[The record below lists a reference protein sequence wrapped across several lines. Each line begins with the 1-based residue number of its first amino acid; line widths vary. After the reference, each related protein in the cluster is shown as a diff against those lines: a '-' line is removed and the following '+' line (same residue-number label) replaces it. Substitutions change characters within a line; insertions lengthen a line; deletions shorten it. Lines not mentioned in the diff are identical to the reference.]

1 MDPSRQ
7 ERLRRQARRA
17 PIVPLAHQL
26 SIIFQVHPDI
36 EASLDERTLGRADI
50 PAGLQRLRAILRHST
65 AHVMAAAVLDLF
77 PGTVIG
83 IGPATDEGF
92 YYDFGFKERLL
103 PEQLPKIEARMREI
117 IKAAPPFTKEELPRT
132 DAVALFERL
141 HQPLK
146 VELIADKVIDAT
158 ARIYR
163 TGDFVDLCLGPH
175 VANAGLL
182 GAFRLLSIAGAYWK
196 GSEKNQQL
204 TRIYGTA
211 FPTQE
216 QLDTHLKMLE
226 DAAKRDHRKLGKELD
241 LFLIDEMVGRG
252 LPLLT
257 PKGATIRRQME
268 EFILRLERRQGYEH
282 VKTPDI
288 ARLDIYKISGHFERY
303 RDSMYAPSEMEEE
316 QWQLRPM
323 NCPHHIRVFQRKAY
337 SFRELPVRIAE
348 LGTVY
353 RYEKSG
359 EVSGLIRVRAF
370 TINDAHIFCRPDQLN
385 DEFERVIELI
395 LQVYRAFGITDF
407 YFRLSLRDDSSN
419 KWMGDP
425 AVWQRAQDAAREA
438 LRASGHPFVEATGEA
453 AFYGPKLD
461 VQIKDAIGREF
472 SLSTNQIDFLMP
484 ERFGLE
490 YVTSTQEME
499 RPVMIHRAPIGSMER
514 FMAYVIERY
523 AGAFPVWLAPVQV
536 VFIPIADRHV
546 EAVAKLAD
554 RFRQRDLRVEVDGRS
569 ERMQAKIRDAQL
581 QKVPYMAVVG
591 DKELEAGTLNIRR
604 REGGDQVALGVEDFL
619 RQLEDESRLPL

>member
-1 MDPSRQ
+1 MSEDL
-7 ERLRRQARRA
+7 E
-17 PIVPLAHQL
+17 
-26 SIIFQVHPDI
+26 
-36 EASLDERTLGRADI
+36 T
-50 PAGLQRLRAILRHST
+50 LRHST

-77 PGTVIG
+77 PETVIG

-92 YYDFGFKERLL
+92 YYDFALKERLVPEDL
-103 PEQLPKIEARMREI
+103 PRIEQRMREI
-117 IKAAPPFTKEELPRT
+117 VKAASPFRKEEMPREQ
-132 DAVALFERL
+132 AIALFERL

-146 VELIADKVIDAT
+146 LELIADKVTDAT
-158 ARIYR
+158 ARLYR

-175 VANAGLL
+175 VADAGKL
-182 GAFRLLSIAGAYWK
+182 GAFKLLSIAGAYWK

-211 FPTQE
+211 FATE
-216 QLDTHLKMLE
+216 KELDDHLKRLE
-226 DAAKRDHRKLGKELD
+226 EAAKRDHRKLGKELD

-257 PKGATIRRQME
+257 PRGAAIRRQME
-268 EFILRLERRQGYEH
+268 DYILRLERRLGYEH

-288 ARLDIYKISGHFERY
+288 ARLELYKVSGHWDRY
-303 RDSMYAPSEMEEE
+303 RDSMYAPSEMEGEE
-316 QWQLRPM
+316 WELRPM
-323 NCPHHIRVFQRKAY
+323 NCPHHIRLFQRKAH

-348 LGTVY
+348 LGGVY

-385 DEFERVIELI
+385 EEFEGVVQLI
-395 LQVYRAFGITDF
+395 LQVYEAFGISD
-407 YFRLSLRDDSSN
+407 YHFRLSLRDDLSN

-425 AVWQRAQDAAREA
+425 AVWERAQDAARQA
-438 LRASGHPFVEATGEA
+438 LRASGRPFVEAPGEA

-472 SLSTNQIDFLMP
+472 SLSTNQIDFLLP

-490 YVTSTQEME
+490 YVTSDQTMA
-499 RPVMIHRAPIGSMER
+499 RPVMLHRAPIGSMER
-514 FMAYVIERY
+514 FMAYLIEHY
-523 AGAFPVWLAPVQV
+523 AGAFPTWLAPVQL
-536 VFIPIADRHV
+536 VFIPIADRHL
-546 EAVAKLAD
+546 EAVNRIAD
-554 RFRQRDLRVEVDGRS
+554 RFRQQDLRVEVDARS
-569 ERMQAKIRDAQL
+569 ERMQAKIRGAQL

-604 REGGDQVALGVEDFL
+604 REGGDQVSVSVDEFL
-619 RQLEDESRLPL
+619 RQLEEESRLPL

>member
-1 MDPSRQ
+1 MS
-7 ERLRRQARRA
+7 ENLE
-17 PIVPLAHQL
+17 V
-26 SIIFQVHPDI
+26 
-36 EASLDERTLGRADI
+36 
-50 PAGLQRLRAILRHST
+50 LRHST

-92 YYDFGFKERLL
+92 YYDFGFRERLL
-103 PEQLPKIEARMREI
+103 PENLPKIEARMREI
-117 IKAAPPFTKEELPRT
+117 VKAAPAFVKEEVPTRE
-132 DAVALFERL
+132 AVALFERL

-146 VELIADKVIDAT
+146 VELIEDKVTEST
-158 ARIYR
+158 ARLYR

-175 VANAGLL
+175 VANAGQL

-211 FPTQE
+211 FPTEQE
-216 QLDTHLKMLE
+216 LEAHLKLLE
-226 DAAKRDHRKLGKELD
+226 EAAKRDHRKLGKELD

-257 PKGATIRRQME
+257 PKGATIRRRME
-268 EFILRLERRQGYEH
+268 EFILRLERRHGYQH
-282 VKTPDI
+282 VKTTDI
-288 ARLDIYKISGHFERY
+288 ARLDLYKVSGHWDRY
-303 RDSMYAPSEMEEE
+303 RESMYAPSEMEGEE
-316 QWQLRPM
+316 WELRPM
-323 NCPHHIRVFQRKAY
+323 NCPHHIRVFQRRAY
-337 SFRELPVRIAE
+337 SFRDLPVRIAE

-385 DEFERVIELI
+385 EEFERVIQLI
-395 LQVYRAFGITDF
+395 MQVYQAFGISDF
-407 YFRLSLRDDSSN
+407 YFRLSLRDDTSG

-425 AVWQRAQDAAREA
+425 AVWERAENAGREA
-438 LRASGHPFVEATGEA
+438 LRASGHPFVEAPGEA

-472 SLSTNQIDFLMP
+472 SLSTNQIDFLLP

-490 YVTSTQEME
+490 YVTSEQTME
-499 RPVMIHRAPIGSMER
+499 RPVMLHRAPIGSMER
-514 FMAYVIERY
+514 FMAYLIEHY
-523 AGAFPVWLAPVQV
+523 AGAFPVWLAPVQL
-536 VFIPIADRHV
+536 VFIPIADRHL
-546 EAVAKLAD
+546 EAVSALAD
-554 RFRQRDLRVEVDGRS
+554 RFRQRDLRIEVDARS
-569 ERMQAKIRDAQL
+569 ERMQAKIRGAQL

-604 REGGDQVALGVEDFL
+604 REGGDQVSLGVDEFL
-619 RQLEDESRLPL
+619 RQLENESQLPL

>member
-1 MDPSRQ
+1 MSEDL
-7 ERLRRQARRA
+7 E
-17 PIVPLAHQL
+17 
-26 SIIFQVHPDI
+26 
-36 EASLDERTLGRADI
+36 
-50 PAGLQRLRAILRHST
+50 ILRHST

-117 IKAAPPFTKEELPRT
+117 IKAALPFTKEELPRT

-303 RDSMYAPSEMEEE
+303 RDSMYAPSEMEDE

-395 LQVYRAFGITDF
+395 LHVYRAFGITDF
-407 YFRLSLRDDSSN
+407 YFRLSLRDDASN

-438 LRASGHPFVEATGEA
+438 LRASGHPFVEASGEA

-490 YVTSTQEME
+490 YVTSTQAME

-514 FMAYVIERY
+514 FMAYLIERY

-546 EAVAKLAD
+546 ESVSKLAD

-591 DKELEAGTLNIRR
+591 DKELEAGSLNIRR

>member
-1 MDPSRQ
+1 
-7 ERLRRQARRA
+7 
-17 PIVPLAHQL
+17 
-26 SIIFQVHPDI
+26 
-36 EASLDERTLGRADI
+36 
-50 PAGLQRLRAILRHST
+50 
-65 AHVMAAAVLDLF
+65 MAAAVLDLF

-92 YYDFGFKERLL
+92 YYDFGFKDRLL
-103 PEQLPKIEARMREI
+103 PEDLPKIEARMRQI
-117 IKAAPPFTKEELPRT
+117 VKAAPAFVKEEVPRAE
-132 DAVALFERL
+132 AVSLFGRL

-146 VELIADKVIDAT
+146 VELINDKVTDAT
-158 ARIYR
+158 ARLYR

-175 VANAGLL
+175 VANAGQL

-211 FPTQE
+211 FPTEQE
-216 QLDTHLKMLE
+216 LDAHLKMLE
-226 DAAKRDHRKLGKELD
+226 EAAKRDHRKLGKELD

-257 PKGATIRRQME
+257 PKGATVRRQLE

-288 ARLDIYKISGHFERY
+288 ARLEIYKTSGHYERY
-303 RDSMYAPSEMEEE
+303 HDSMYPASEVEGEE
-316 QWQLRPM
+316 WQLRPM
-323 NCPHHIRVFQRKAY
+323 NCPHHIRVFQRRAY
-337 SFRELPVRIAE
+337 SFRDLPVRIAE

-385 DEFERVIELI
+385 EEFERVIQLI
-395 LQVYRAFGITDF
+395 FQVYRAFGITDF
-407 YFRLSLRDDSSN
+407 YFRLSLRDETSG

-425 AVWQRAQDAAREA
+425 DVWHRAQDAAREA
-438 LRASGHPFVEATGEA
+438 LRASGHPFVEAPGEA

-472 SLSTNQIDFLMP
+472 TLSTNQIDFLMP

-490 YVTSTQEME
+490 YVTSDQRME

-514 FMAYVIERY
+514 FMAYLIEHY
-523 AGAFPVWLAPVQV
+523 GGAFPVWLAPVQV
-536 VFIPIADRHV
+536 VFIPIADRHL
-546 EAVAKLAD
+546 EAVAALAD
-554 RFRQRDLRVEVDGRS
+554 RFRQRDLRVEVDARS
-569 ERMQAKIRDAQL
+569 ERMQAKIRGAQL

-604 REGGDQVALGVEDFL
+604 REGGDQVSVGVDAFL
-619 RQLEDESRLPL
+619 YQLEEESRLPVD

>member
-1 MDPSRQ
+1 MSEDL
-7 ERLRRQARRA
+7 E
-17 PIVPLAHQL
+17 
-26 SIIFQVHPDI
+26 
-36 EASLDERTLGRADI
+36 T
-50 PAGLQRLRAILRHST
+50 LRHST

-92 YYDFGFKERLL
+92 YYDFGFQDRLL
-103 PEQLPKIEARMREI
+103 PEHLPRIEARMQEI
-117 IKAAPPFTKEELPRT
+117 VKAGTPFIKEEVPRA

-146 VELIADKVIDAT
+146 VELIEEKVT
-158 ARIYR
+158 EPNARLYR

-175 VANAGLL
+175 VANAGKL

-211 FPTQE
+211 FPTQAE
-216 QLDTHLKMLE
+216 LDQHLQMLE
-226 DAAKRDHRKLGKELD
+226 EAAKRDHRKLGKELD

-257 PKGATIRRQME
+257 PKGAAIRHKME

-288 ARLDIYKISGHFERY
+288 ARLELYKVSGHLERY
-303 RDSMYAPSEMEEE
+303 RDSMYAPSEMEDEE
-316 QWQLRPM
+316 WQLRPM
-323 NCPHHIRVFQRKAY
+323 NCPHHIRLFQRKPS
-337 SFRELPVRIAE
+337 SFRDLPVRIAE

-385 DEFERVIELI
+385 AEFERVIQLI

-407 YFRLSLRDDSSN
+407 YFRLSLRDDVSN

-425 AVWQRAQDAAREA
+425 AIWQRAQDAAREA
-438 LRASGHPFVEATGEA
+438 LRASGHPFVEAPGEA

-472 SLSTNQIDFLMP
+472 SLSTNQIDFLLP

-490 YVTSTQEME
+490 YVTSEQTME
-499 RPVMIHRAPIGSMER
+499 RPVMLHRAPIGSMER
-514 FMAYVIERY
+514 FMAYLIEHY
-523 AGAFPVWLAPVQV
+523 GGAFPVWLAPVQM
-536 VFIPIADRHV
+536 VFIPIADRHL
-546 EAVAKLAD
+546 EAVTKLAE
-554 RFRQRDLRVEVDGRS
+554 RFRDRDLRVEVDGRA
-569 ERMQAKIRDAQL
+569 ERMQAKIRNAQL

-604 REGGDQVALGVEDFL
+604 REGGDQVSLGIDQFL
-619 RQLEDESRLPL
+619 AQLEDESKLPL

>member
-1 MDPSRQ
+1 MS
-7 ERLRRQARRA
+7 E
-17 PIVPLAHQL
+17 
-26 SIIFQVHPDI
+26 DI
-36 EASLDERTLGRADI
+36 ET
-50 PAGLQRLRAILRHST
+50 LRHST

-92 YYDFGFKERLL
+92 YYDFGFEDRLL
-103 PEQLPKIEARMREI
+103 PEQLPKIEARMHEI
-117 IKAAPPFTKEELPRT
+117 VKAATPFVKEEVPRAE
-132 DAVALFERL
+132 AVALFERL

-146 VELIADKVIDAT
+146 VELIEEKVT
-158 ARIYR
+158 EPNARLYR

-175 VANAGLL
+175 VPNAGKL

-211 FPTQE
+211 FPTE
-216 QLDTHLKMLE
+216 AELENHLKMLE
-226 DAAKRDHRKLGKELD
+226 EAAKRDHRKLGKDLD
-241 LFLIDEMVGRG
+241 LFLVDEMVGRG

-257 PKGATIRRQME
+257 PKGTAVRRQME
-268 EFILRLERRQGYEH
+268 EFILRLERRQGYQH

-288 ARLDIYKISGHFERY
+288 ARLEIYKTSGHFERY
-303 RDSMYAPSEMEEE
+303 RDSMYPPSEIEDE

-337 SFRELPVRIAE
+337 SFRDLPVRIAE

-385 DEFERVIELI
+385 EEFERVIQLI
-395 LQVYRAFGITDF
+395 LQVYRAFGIKDF
-407 YFRLSLRDDSSN
+407 YFRLSLRDEVSN

-425 AVWQRAQDAAREA
+425 AVWERAQDAAREA
-438 LRASGHPFVEATGEA
+438 LRASGHPFVEAPGEA

-484 ERFGLE
+484 EAFGLE
-490 YVTSTQEME
+490 YTDADQTQK
-499 RPVMIHRAPIGSMER
+499 RPVMLHRAPIGSFER
-514 FMAYVIERY
+514 FMAYMIELY
-523 AGAFPVWLAPVQV
+523 AGAFPLWLAPVQV
-536 VFIPIADRHV
+536 VFIPIADRHLAGV
-546 EAVAKLAD
+546 EAIAA
-554 RFRQRDLRVEVDGRS
+554 RFRDQDLRVEVDGRT
-569 ERMQAKIRDAQL
+569 RDGGQEAL
-581 QKVPYMAVVG
+581 AV
-591 DKELEAGTLNIRR
+591 EAFLDRLR
-604 REGGDQVALGVEDFL
+604 RE
-619 RQLEDESRLPL
+619 SKPPSI

>member
-1 MDPSRQ
+1 MSEDL
-7 ERLRRQARRA
+7 E
-17 PIVPLAHQL
+17 
-26 SIIFQVHPDI
+26 
-36 EASLDERTLGRADI
+36 
-50 PAGLQRLRAILRHST
+50 ILRHST

-117 IKAAPPFTKEELPRT
+117 IKAALPFTKEELPRT

-241 LFLIDEMVGRG
+241 LFLVDEMVGRG

-268 EFILRLERRQGYEH
+268 EFMLRLERRQGYEH

-490 YVTSTQEME
+490 YVTSTQAME

-514 FMAYVIERY
+514 FMAYLIERY

-591 DKELEAGTLNIRR
+591 DKELEARTLNIRR
-604 REGGDQVALGVEDFL
+604 REGGDQVAVGIEDFL
-619 RQLEDESRLPL
+619 RQLEDESGLPL

>member
-1 MDPSRQ
+1 MSVDL
-7 ERLRRQARRA
+7 E
-17 PIVPLAHQL
+17 
-26 SIIFQVHPDI
+26 
-36 EASLDERTLGRADI
+36 T
-50 PAGLQRLRAILRHST
+50 LRHST

-77 PGTVIG
+77 PGTIIG

-92 YYDFGFKERLL
+92 YYDFGFQEHLL

-117 IKAAPPFTKEELPRT
+117 VKAAPAFVKEELPR
-132 DAVALFERL
+132 AEAIALFEQL

-146 VELIADKVIDAT
+146 VELIHDKVTDET
-158 ARIYR
+158 ARVYK

-175 VANAGLL
+175 VLDAGKL

-211 FPTQE
+211 FPTQKE
-216 QLDTHLKMLE
+216 LDDHLKLLE
-226 DAAKRDHRKLGKELD
+226 EAAKRDHRKLGKDLD
-241 LFLIDEMVGRG
+241 LFVIDEVIGRG
-252 LPLLT
+252 LPMLT

-288 ARLDIYKISGHFERY
+288 ARLELYKISGHWERY
-303 RDSMYAPSEMEEE
+303 HESMYAPSLTEDE

-337 SFRELPVRIAE
+337 SFRDLPVRIAE

-370 TINDAHIFCRPDQLN
+370 TINDAHIFCRPDQLTE
-385 DEFERVIELI
+385 EFERVIQLI
-395 LQVYRAFGITDF
+395 LQVYRAFDIRDF
-407 YFRLSLRDDSSN
+407 YFRLSLRDDTSN

-425 AVWQRAQDAAREA
+425 AVWDRAQEAGRQA
-438 LRASGHPFVEATGEA
+438 LRDSGHPFVEAPGEA

-472 SLSTNQIDFLMP
+472 SLSTNQIDFLLP

-490 YVTSTQEME
+490 YVTSDQKME
-499 RPVMIHRAPIGSMER
+499 RPVMLHRAPIGSMER
-514 FMAYVIERY
+514 FMAYLIEHY
-523 AGAFPVWLAPVQV
+523 GGAFPVWLAPVQLT
-536 VFIPIADRHV
+536 FIPIADRHV
-546 EAVAKLAD
+546 EAVGKLAD
-554 RFRQRDLRVEVDGRS
+554 RFRERDLRVEVDARS

-591 DKELEAGTLNIRR
+591 DKELESGTLNIRR
-604 REGGDQVALGVEDFL
+604 REGGDQVAVSVDEFL
-619 RQLEDESRLPL
+619 RQLDDEARLPL

>member
-1 MDPSRQ
+1 MSDDL
-7 ERLRRQARRA
+7 E
-17 PIVPLAHQL
+17 
-26 SIIFQVHPDI
+26 
-36 EASLDERTLGRADI
+36 T
-50 PAGLQRLRAILRHST
+50 LRHST

-92 YYDFGFKERLL
+92 YYDFAFQDRLL
-103 PEQLPKIEARMREI
+103 PEALPKIEARMHEI
-117 IKAAPPFTKEELPRT
+117 VKAATPFVKEEVPRAE
-132 DAVALFERL
+132 AVALFERL

-146 VELIADKVIDAT
+146 VELIEEKVTEPT
-158 ARIYR
+158 ARLYR

-175 VANAGLL
+175 VANAGKL

-211 FPTQE
+211 FPTQAE
-216 QLDTHLKMLE
+216 LDAHLKMLE
-226 DAAKRDHRKLGKELD
+226 EAAKRDHRKLGKELD
-241 LFLIDEMVGRG
+241 LFLVDEMVGRG

-257 PKGATIRRQME
+257 PKGAAIRHQME

-288 ARLDIYKISGHFERY
+288 ARLELYKVSGHLERY
-303 RDSMYAPSEMEEE
+303 HDSMYAPSEMEDEE
-316 QWQLRPM
+316 WQLRPM
-323 NCPHHIRVFQRKAY
+323 NCPHHIRVFQRKPS
-337 SFRELPVRIAE
+337 SFRDLPVRIAE

-385 DEFERVIELI
+385 VEFERVIQLI
-395 LQVYRAFGITDF
+395 LEVYRVFGIKDF
-407 YFRLSLRDDSSN
+407 YFRLSLRDEVSN

-425 AVWQRAQDAAREA
+425 AIWQRAQDAAREA
-438 LRASGHPFVEATGEA
+438 LRASGHPFVEAPGEA

-472 SLSTNQIDFLMP
+472 SLSTNQIDFLLP

-490 YVTSTQEME
+490 YVTSEQTMA
-499 RPVMIHRAPIGSMER
+499 RPVMLHRAPIGSMER
-514 FMAYVIERY
+514 FMAYLIEHY
-523 AGAFPVWLAPVQV
+523 GGAFPVWLAPVQV
-536 VFIPIADRHV
+536 VFIPIADRHL
-546 EAVAKLAD
+546 EAVTKLAE
-554 RFRQRDLRVEVDGRS
+554 RFRDRDLRVEVDGKA
-569 ERMQAKIRDAQL
+569 ERMQAKIRNAQL

-591 DKELEAGTLNIRR
+591 DKELEGGTLNIRR
-604 REGGDQVALGVEDFL
+604 REGGDQVSLPTDQFL
-619 RQLEDESRLPL
+619 AQLEDESRLPL

>member
-1 MDPSRQ
+1 MSVDL
-7 ERLRRQARRA
+7 E
-17 PIVPLAHQL
+17 
-26 SIIFQVHPDI
+26 
-36 EASLDERTLGRADI
+36 T
-50 PAGLQRLRAILRHST
+50 LRHST

-92 YYDFGFKERLL
+92 YYDFAFKDRLV
-103 PEQLPKIEARMREI
+103 PEDLPKIEARMREI
-117 IKAAPPFTKEELPRT
+117 IKASPPFTKEEIPR
-132 DAVALFERL
+132 DEAIGLFERL

-146 VELIADKVIDAT
+146 VELIGEKVTEPT
-158 ARIYR
+158 ARLYR
-163 TGDFVDLCLGPH
+163 TGNFVDLCLGPH
-175 VANAGLL
+175 VADAGKL
-182 GAFRLLSIAGAYWK
+182 GAFKLLSIAGAYWK

-211 FPTQE
+211 FPSE
-216 QLDTHLKMLE
+216 AELEEHLRRLE
-226 DAAKRDHRKLGKELD
+226 EAARRDHRKLGKELD

-268 EFILRLERRQGYEH
+268 EFILQLERRLGYQH
-282 VKTPDI
+282 VKTTDI
-288 ARLDIYKISGHFERY
+288 ARLDLYKVSGHWERY
-303 RDSMYAPSEMEEE
+303 REAMYAPSVMEGEE
-316 QWQLRPM
+316 WELRPM
-323 NCPHHIRVFQRKAY
+323 NCPHHIRVFQRRAY
-337 SFRELPVRIAE
+337 SFRDLPVRIAE

-370 TINDAHIFCRPDQLN
+370 TINDAHIFCRPDQLHE
-385 DEFERVIELI
+385 EFERVVQLI
-395 LQVYRAFGITDF
+395 LEVYKAFGITDF
-407 YFRLSLRDDSSN
+407 YFRLSLRDDTGS

-425 AVWQRAQDAAREA
+425 AVWQRAQDAGREA
-438 LRASGHPFVEATGEA
+438 LRASGHPFIEAPGEA

-472 SLSTNQIDFLMP
+472 SLSTNQIDFLLP

-490 YVTSTQEME
+490 YVTSEQTME
-499 RPVMIHRAPIGSMER
+499 RPVMLHRAPIGSMER
-514 FMAYVIERY
+514 FMAYLIEHY
-523 AGAFPVWLAPVQV
+523 GGAFPVWLAPIQLL
-536 VFIPIADRHV
+536 FIPIADRHL
-546 EAVAKLAD
+546 EAVNKLAD

-569 ERMQAKIRDAQL
+569 ERMQAKIREAQL

-591 DKELEAGTLNIRR
+591 DKEMEAGTLNIRR
-604 REGGDQVALGVEDFL
+604 RDGGDQTAITVDEFL
-619 RQLEDESRLPL
+619 RRLEEEARLPV

>member
-1 MDPSRQ
+1 MSEDL
-7 ERLRRQARRA
+7 E
-17 PIVPLAHQL
+17 
-26 SIIFQVHPDI
+26 
-36 EASLDERTLGRADI
+36 T
-50 PAGLQRLRAILRHST
+50 LRHST

-92 YYDFGFKERLL
+92 YYDFGFQDRLL
-103 PEQLPKIEARMREI
+103 PEQLPKIEARMHEI
-117 IKAAPPFTKEELPRT
+117 VKAATPFVKEEVPRAE
-132 DAVALFERL
+132 AVAMFERL

-146 VELIADKVIDAT
+146 VELIEEKVT
-158 ARIYR
+158 EPKARLYR

-175 VANAGLL
+175 VANAGKL

-216 QLDTHLKMLE
+216 ELDAHLKMLE
-226 DAAKRDHRKLGKELD
+226 EAAKRDHRKLGKELD
-241 LFLIDEMVGRG
+241 LFLIDEIVGRG

-257 PKGATIRRQME
+257 PKGTAIRHQME

-288 ARLDIYKISGHFERY
+288 ARLELYKVSGHLERY
-303 RDSMYAPSEMEEE
+303 RDSMYAPSEMEDEE
-316 QWQLRPM
+316 WQLRPM
-323 NCPHHIRVFQRKAY
+323 NCPHHIRLFQRKPS
-337 SFRELPVRIAE
+337 SFRDLPVRIAE

-385 DEFERVIELI
+385 VEFERVIQLI

-407 YFRLSLRDDSSN
+407 YFRLSLRDDVSN

-425 AVWQRAQDAAREA
+425 AIWQRAQDAAREA
-438 LRASGHPFVEATGEA
+438 LRASGHPFVEAPGEA

-472 SLSTNQIDFLMP
+472 SLSTNQIDFLLP

-490 YVTSTQEME
+490 YVTSEQTME
-499 RPVMIHRAPIGSMER
+499 RPVMLHRAPIGSMER
-514 FMAYVIERY
+514 FMAYLIEHY
-523 AGAFPVWLAPVQV
+523 GGAFPVWLAPVQV
-536 VFIPIADRHV
+536 VFIPIADRHL
-546 EAVAKLAD
+546 EAVSKLAE
-554 RFRQRDLRVEVDGRS
+554 RFRDRDLRVEVDGKA
-569 ERMQAKIRDAQL
+569 ERMQAKIRNAQL

-604 REGGDQVALGVEDFL
+604 REGGDQVSLSTDQFL
-619 RQLEDESRLPL
+619 AQLEDESRLPL

>member
-1 MDPSRQ
+1 MSDDL
-7 ERLRRQARRA
+7 E
-17 PIVPLAHQL
+17 
-26 SIIFQVHPDI
+26 
-36 EASLDERTLGRADI
+36 T
-50 PAGLQRLRAILRHST
+50 LRHST

-92 YYDFGFKERLL
+92 YYDFAFQDRLL
-103 PEQLPKIEARMREI
+103 PEALPKIEARMHEI
-117 IKAAPPFTKEELPRT
+117 VKAATPFVKEEVPRAE
-132 DAVALFERL
+132 AVALFERL

-146 VELIADKVIDAT
+146 VELIEEKVTEPT
-158 ARIYR
+158 ARLYR

-175 VANAGLL
+175 VPNAGKL

-211 FPTQE
+211 FPTQAE
-216 QLDTHLKMLE
+216 LDAHLTMLE
-226 DAAKRDHRKLGKELD
+226 EAAKRDHRKLGKELD
-241 LFLIDEMVGRG
+241 LFLVDEMVGRG

-257 PKGATIRRQME
+257 PKGAAIRHQLE

-288 ARLDIYKISGHFERY
+288 ARLELYKVSGHLERY
-303 RDSMYAPSEMEEE
+303 HDSMYAPSEMEDEE
-316 QWQLRPM
+316 WQLRPM
-323 NCPHHIRVFQRKAY
+323 NCPHHIRVFQRKPS
-337 SFRELPVRIAE
+337 SFRDLPVRIAE

-385 DEFERVIELI
+385 VEFERVIQLI
-395 LQVYRAFGITDF
+395 LQVYRAFGIKDF
-407 YFRLSLRDDSSN
+407 YFRLSLRDEVSN

-425 AVWQRAQDAAREA
+425 AIWQRAQDAAREA
-438 LRASGHPFVEATGEA
+438 LRASGHPFVEAPGEA

-472 SLSTNQIDFLMP
+472 SLSTNQIDFLLP

-490 YVTSTQEME
+490 YVTSEQTMA
-499 RPVMIHRAPIGSMER
+499 RPVMLHRAPIGSMER
-514 FMAYVIERY
+514 FMAYLIEHY
-523 AGAFPVWLAPVQV
+523 GGAFPVWLAPVQV
-536 VFIPIADRHV
+536 VFIPIADRHL
-546 EAVAKLAD
+546 EAVTKLAE
-554 RFRQRDLRVEVDGRS
+554 RFRDRDLRVEVDGKA
-569 ERMQAKIRDAQL
+569 ERMQAKIRNAQL

-591 DKELEAGTLNIRR
+591 DKELEGGTLNIRR
-604 REGGDQVALGVEDFL
+604 REGGDQVSLPTDQFL
-619 RQLEDESRLPL
+619 AQLEDESRLPL

>member
-1 MDPSRQ
+1 MSEDL
-7 ERLRRQARRA
+7 E
-17 PIVPLAHQL
+17 
-26 SIIFQVHPDI
+26 
-36 EASLDERTLGRADI
+36 
-50 PAGLQRLRAILRHST
+50 ILRHST

-117 IKAAPPFTKEELPRT
+117 IKAALPFTKEELPRT

-241 LFLIDEMVGRG
+241 LFLVDEMVGRG

-425 AVWQRAQDAAREA
+425 TVWQRAQDAAREA

-490 YVTSTQEME
+490 YVTSTQAME

-514 FMAYVIERY
+514 FMAYLIERY

-591 DKELEAGTLNIRR
+591 DKELEARTLNIRR
-604 REGGDQVALGVEDFL
+604 REGGDQVAVGIEDFL
-619 RQLEDESRLPL
+619 RQLEDESGLPL

>member
-1 MDPSRQ
+1 MSEDL
-7 ERLRRQARRA
+7 E
-17 PIVPLAHQL
+17 
-26 SIIFQVHPDI
+26 
-36 EASLDERTLGRADI
+36 T
-50 PAGLQRLRAILRHST
+50 LRHST

-92 YYDFGFKERLL
+92 YYDFGFQDRLL
-103 PEQLPKIEARMREI
+103 PEALPRIEARMHEI
-117 IKAAPPFTKEELPRT
+117 VKAATPFVKEEVPRAE
-132 DAVALFERL
+132 AVALFERL

-146 VELIADKVIDAT
+146 VELIEEKVT
-158 ARIYR
+158 EPNARLYR

-175 VANAGLL
+175 VANAGKL

-196 GSEKNQQL
+196 GSERNQQL

-211 FPTQE
+211 FPTQAE
-216 QLDTHLKMLE
+216 LDAHLTMLE
-226 DAAKRDHRKLGKELD
+226 EAAKRDHRKLGKELD
-241 LFLIDEMVGRG
+241 LFLIDEIVGRG

-257 PKGATIRRQME
+257 PKGAAIRHQME

-288 ARLDIYKISGHFERY
+288 ARLELYKVSGHLERY
-303 RDSMYAPSEMEEE
+303 HDSMYAPSEMEDEE
-316 QWQLRPM
+316 WQLRPM
-323 NCPHHIRVFQRKAY
+323 NCPHHIRLFQRKPV
-337 SFRELPVRIAE
+337 SFRDLPVRIAE

-385 DEFERVIELI
+385 EEFERVIQLI
-395 LQVYRAFGITDF
+395 LQVYRAFGIKDF
-407 YFRLSLRDDSSN
+407 YFRLSLRDEVSN

-438 LRASGHPFVEATGEA
+438 LRASGHPFVEAPGEA

-472 SLSTNQIDFLMP
+472 SLSTNQIDFLLP

-490 YVTSTQEME
+490 YVTSEQTME
-499 RPVMIHRAPIGSMER
+499 RPVMLHRAPIGSMER
-514 FMAYVIERY
+514 FMAYLIEHY
-523 AGAFPVWLAPVQV
+523 GGAFPVWLAPVQV
-536 VFIPIADRHV
+536 VFIPIADRHLESV
-546 EAVAKLAD
+546 TRLAE
-554 RFRQRDLRVEVDGRS
+554 RFRDRDLRVEVDGKA
-569 ERMQAKIRDAQL
+569 ERMQAKIRNAQL

-591 DKELEAGTLNIRR
+591 DKELEGGTLNIRR
-604 REGGDQVALGVEDFL
+604 REGGDQVSVTVDQFL
-619 RQLEDESRLPL
+619 AQLEREAQLPL

>member
-1 MDPSRQ
+1 MSDDL
-7 ERLRRQARRA
+7 E
-17 PIVPLAHQL
+17 
-26 SIIFQVHPDI
+26 
-36 EASLDERTLGRADI
+36 T
-50 PAGLQRLRAILRHST
+50 LRHST

-92 YYDFGFKERLL
+92 YYDFAFQDRLL
-103 PEQLPKIEARMREI
+103 PEALPKIEARMHEI
-117 IKAAPPFTKEELPRT
+117 VKAATPFVKEEVPRT
-132 DAVALFERL
+132 EAVALFERL

-146 VELIADKVIDAT
+146 VELIEEKVT
-158 ARIYR
+158 EPSARLYR

-175 VANAGLL
+175 VPNAGKL

-211 FPTQE
+211 FPTQAE
-216 QLDTHLKMLE
+216 LEAHLTMLE
-226 DAAKRDHRKLGKELD
+226 EAAKRDHRKLGKELD
-241 LFLIDEMVGRG
+241 LFLVDEMVGRG

-257 PKGATIRRQME
+257 PKGAAIRHQLE

-288 ARLDIYKISGHFERY
+288 ARLELYKVSGHLERY
-303 RDSMYAPSEMEEE
+303 HDSMYAPSKMEDEE
-316 QWQLRPM
+316 WQLRPM
-323 NCPHHIRVFQRKAY
+323 NCPHHIRVFQRKPS
-337 SFRELPVRIAE
+337 SFRDLPVRIAE

-385 DEFERVIELI
+385 VEFERVIQLI
-395 LQVYRAFGITDF
+395 LQVYRAFGIKDF
-407 YFRLSLRDDSSN
+407 YFRLSLRDEVSN

-425 AVWQRAQDAAREA
+425 AIWQRAQDAAREA
-438 LRASGHPFVEATGEA
+438 LGASGHPFVEAPGEA

-472 SLSTNQIDFLMP
+472 SLSTNQIDFLLP

-490 YVTSTQEME
+490 YVTSEQTMA
-499 RPVMIHRAPIGSMER
+499 RPVMLHRAPIGSMER
-514 FMAYVIERY
+514 FMAYLIEHY
-523 AGAFPVWLAPVQV
+523 GGAFPVWLAPVQV
-536 VFIPIADRHV
+536 VFIPIADRHL
-546 EAVAKLAD
+546 EAVTRLAE
-554 RFRQRDLRVEVDGRS
+554 RFRDRDLRVEVDGKA
-569 ERMQAKIRDAQL
+569 ERMQAKIRNAQL

-591 DKELEAGTLNIRR
+591 DKELEGGTLNIRR
-604 REGGDQVALGVEDFL
+604 REGGDQVSVTVDQFL
-619 RQLEDESRLPL
+619 AQLEREAQLPL

>member
-1 MDPSRQ
+1 MSEDL
-7 ERLRRQARRA
+7 E
-17 PIVPLAHQL
+17 
-26 SIIFQVHPDI
+26 
-36 EASLDERTLGRADI
+36 T
-50 PAGLQRLRAILRHST
+50 LRHST

-92 YYDFGFKERLL
+92 YYDFGFQDRLL
-103 PEQLPKIEARMREI
+103 PEHLPRIEARMQEI
-117 IKAAPPFTKEELPRT
+117 VKAGTPFIKEEVPRA

-146 VELIADKVIDAT
+146 VELIEEKVT
-158 ARIYR
+158 EPNARLYR

-175 VANAGLL
+175 VANAGKL

-211 FPTQE
+211 FPTQAE
-216 QLDTHLKMLE
+216 LDQHLQMLE
-226 DAAKRDHRKLGKELD
+226 EAAKRDHRKLGKELD

-257 PKGATIRRQME
+257 PKGAAIRHKME

-288 ARLDIYKISGHFERY
+288 ARLELYKVSGHLERY
-303 RDSMYAPSEMEEE
+303 RDSMYAPSAMEDEE
-316 QWQLRPM
+316 WQLRPM
-323 NCPHHIRVFQRKAY
+323 NCPHHIRLFQRKPS
-337 SFRELPVRIAE
+337 SFRDLPVRIAE

-385 DEFERVIELI
+385 EEFERVIQLI

-407 YFRLSLRDDSSN
+407 YFRLSLRDDVSN

-425 AVWQRAQDAAREA
+425 AIWQRAQDAAREA
-438 LRASGHPFVEATGEA
+438 LRASGHPFVEAPGEA

-472 SLSTNQIDFLMP
+472 SLSTNQIDFLLP

-490 YVTSTQEME
+490 YVTSEQTME
-499 RPVMIHRAPIGSMER
+499 RPVMLHRAPIGSMER
-514 FMAYVIERY
+514 FMAYLIEHY
-523 AGAFPVWLAPVQV
+523 GGAFPVWLAPVQM
-536 VFIPIADRHV
+536 VFIPIADRHL
-546 EAVAKLAD
+546 EAVTKLAE
-554 RFRQRDLRVEVDGRS
+554 RFRDRDLRVEVDGRA
-569 ERMQAKIRDAQL
+569 ERMQAKIRNAQL

-604 REGGDQVALGVEDFL
+604 REGGDQVSLGIDQFL
-619 RQLEDESRLPL
+619 AQLEDESKLPL

>member
-1 MDPSRQ
+1 MSEDL
-7 ERLRRQARRA
+7 E
-17 PIVPLAHQL
+17 
-26 SIIFQVHPDI
+26 
-36 EASLDERTLGRADI
+36 
-50 PAGLQRLRAILRHST
+50 ILRHST

-117 IKAAPPFTKEELPRT
+117 IKAALPFTKEELPRT

-241 LFLIDEMVGRG
+241 LFLVDEMVGRG

-407 YFRLSLRDDSSN
+407 YFRLSLRDDTSN

-490 YVTSTQEME
+490 YVTSTQAME

-514 FMAYVIERY
+514 FMAYLIERY

-591 DKELEAGTLNIRR
+591 DKELEARTLNIRR
-604 REGGDQVALGVEDFL
+604 REGGDQVAVGIEDFL
-619 RQLEDESRLPL
+619 RQLEDESGLPL

>member
-1 MDPSRQ
+1 MS
-7 ERLRRQARRA
+7 ENLE
-17 PIVPLAHQL
+17 V
-26 SIIFQVHPDI
+26 
-36 EASLDERTLGRADI
+36 
-50 PAGLQRLRAILRHST
+50 LRHST

-77 PGTVIG
+77 PETAIG

-92 YYDFGFKERLL
+92 YYDFGFKDRLL
-103 PEQLPKIEARMREI
+103 PEDLPKIEARMREI
-117 IKAAPPFTKEELPRT
+117 VKAAPAFVQEEAPR
-132 DAVALFERL
+132 AEAIALFERL

-146 VELIADKVIDAT
+146 VELINDKVTDGT
-158 ARIYR
+158 ARLYR

-175 VANAGLL
+175 VANAGQL

-211 FPTQE
+211 FATE
-216 QLDTHLKMLE
+216 AELDAHLKMLE
-226 DAAKRDHRKLGKELD
+226 EAAKRDHRKLGKELD

-288 ARLDIYKISGHFERY
+288 ARLEIYKISGHYERY
-303 RDSMYAPSEMEEE
+303 HDSMYPSSEIEDEE
-316 QWQLRPM
+316 WQLRPM
-323 NCPHHIRVFQRKAY
+323 NCPHHIRVFQRRAY
-337 SFRELPVRIAE
+337 SFRDLPVRIAE

-385 DEFERVIELI
+385 EEFERVIQLI
-395 LQVYRAFGITDF
+395 FQVYRSFGITDF
-407 YFRLSLRDDSSN
+407 YFRLSLRDDTSG

-425 AVWQRAQDAAREA
+425 DVWRRAQDAAREA
-438 LRASGHPFVEATGEA
+438 LRASGHPFVEAPGEA

-472 SLSTNQIDFLMP
+472 TLSTNQIDFLMP

-490 YVTSTQEME
+490 YVTSDQRME

-514 FMAYVIERY
+514 FMAYLIEHY
-523 AGAFPVWLAPVQV
+523 GGAFPVWLAPVQLT
-536 VFIPIADRHV
+536 FIPIADRHL
-546 EAVAKLAD
+546 EAVSTLAD
-554 RFRQRDLRVEVDGRS
+554 RFRQRDIRVEVDARS
-569 ERMQAKIRDAQL
+569 ERMQAKIRAAQL

-604 REGGDQVALGVEDFL
+604 REGGDQVSISVDDFL
-619 RQLEDESRLPL
+619 QQLHDESRLPLA

>member
-1 MDPSRQ
+1 MSEDL
-7 ERLRRQARRA
+7 E
-17 PIVPLAHQL
+17 
-26 SIIFQVHPDI
+26 
-36 EASLDERTLGRADI
+36 T
-50 PAGLQRLRAILRHST
+50 LRHST

-92 YYDFGFKERLL
+92 YYDFGFEDRLL
-103 PEQLPKIEARMREI
+103 PEQLPKIEARMHEI
-117 IKAAPPFTKEELPRT
+117 VKAATPFVKEEVPRAE
-132 DAVALFERL
+132 AVALFERL

-146 VELIADKVIDAT
+146 VELIEEKVT
-158 ARIYR
+158 EPNARLYR

-175 VANAGLL
+175 VPNAGKL

-211 FPTQE
+211 FPTE
-216 QLDTHLKMLE
+216 AELEAHLKMLE
-226 DAAKRDHRKLGKELD
+226 EAAKRDHRKLGKELD

-257 PKGATIRRQME
+257 PKGAAIRHQME

-288 ARLDIYKISGHFERY
+288 ARLELYRVSGHLDRY
-303 RDSMYAPSEMEEE
+303 HDSMYAPSEMEDEE
-316 QWQLRPM
+316 WQLRPM
-323 NCPHHIRVFQRKAY
+323 NCPHHIRLFQRKPS
-337 SFRELPVRIAE
+337 SFRDLPVRIAE

-385 DEFERVIELI
+385 VEFERVIQLI

-407 YFRLSLRDDSSN
+407 YFRLSLRDEVSN

-425 AVWQRAQDAAREA
+425 AIWQRAEDAAREA
-438 LRASGHPFVEATGEA
+438 LRASGHPFVEAPGEA

-472 SLSTNQIDFLMP
+472 SLSTNQIDFLLP

-490 YVTSTQEME
+490 YVTSEQTME
-499 RPVMIHRAPIGSMER
+499 RPVMLHRAPIGSMER
-514 FMAYVIERY
+514 FMAYLIEHY
-523 AGAFPVWLAPVQV
+523 GGAFPVWLAPVQL
-536 VFIPIADRHV
+536 VFIPIADRHL
-546 EAVAKLAD
+546 EAVNKLAE
-554 RFRQRDLRVEVDGRS
+554 RFREKDLRVEVDGKA
-569 ERMQAKIRDAQL
+569 ERMQAKIRNAQL

-604 REGGDQVALGVEDFL
+604 REGGDQVSVTVDQFL
-619 RQLEDESRLPL
+619 AQLEDESKFPL

>member
-1 MDPSRQ
+1 MSEDL
-7 ERLRRQARRA
+7 E
-17 PIVPLAHQL
+17 
-26 SIIFQVHPDI
+26 
-36 EASLDERTLGRADI
+36 T
-50 PAGLQRLRAILRHST
+50 LRHST

-92 YYDFGFKERLL
+92 YYDFGFTERLL

-117 IKAAPPFTKEELPRT
+117 VKAATPFVKEEVPRAE
-132 DAVALFERL
+132 AVALFERL

-146 VELIADKVIDAT
+146 VELIEEKVT
-158 ARIYR
+158 EPNARLYR

-175 VANAGLL
+175 VPNAGKL

-211 FPTQE
+211 FPTE
-216 QLDTHLKMLE
+216 AELEAHLKMLE
-226 DAAKRDHRKLGKELD
+226 EAAKRDHRKLGKELD

-257 PKGATIRRQME
+257 PKGAAIRHQME

-288 ARLDIYKISGHFERY
+288 ARLELYKLSGHLDRY
-303 RDSMYAPSEMEEE
+303 HDSMYAPSEMEDEE
-316 QWQLRPM
+316 WQLRPM
-323 NCPHHIRVFQRKAY
+323 NCPHHIRLFQRKPY
-337 SFRELPVRIAE
+337 SFRDLPVRIAE

-385 DEFERVIELI
+385 VEFERVIQLI

-407 YFRLSLRDDSSN
+407 YFRLSLRDEVSN

-425 AVWQRAQDAAREA
+425 AIWQRAQDAAREA
-438 LRASGHPFVEATGEA
+438 LRASGHPFVEAPGEA

-472 SLSTNQIDFLMP
+472 SLSTNQIDFLLP

-490 YVTSTQEME
+490 YVTSEQTME
-499 RPVMIHRAPIGSMER
+499 RPVMLHRAPIGPMER
-514 FMAYVIERY
+514 FMAYLIEHY
-523 AGAFPVWLAPVQV
+523 AGAFPVWLAPVQL
-536 VFIPIADRHV
+536 VFIPIADRHL
-546 EAVAKLAD
+546 EAVDKLAE
-554 RFRQRDLRVEVDGRS
+554 RFREKDLRVEVDGKA
-569 ERMQAKIRDAQL
+569 ERMQAKIRNAQL

-604 REGGDQVALGVEDFL
+604 REGGDQVSLSVDQFL
-619 RQLEDESRLPL
+619 AQLEDESKFPL

>member
-1 MDPSRQ
+1 MSEDL
-7 ERLRRQARRA
+7 E
-17 PIVPLAHQL
+17 
-26 SIIFQVHPDI
+26 
-36 EASLDERTLGRADI
+36 T
-50 PAGLQRLRAILRHST
+50 LRHST

-92 YYDFGFKERLL
+92 YYDFGFQERLL
-103 PEQLPKIEARMREI
+103 PEQLPKIEARMHEI
-117 IKAAPPFTKEELPRT
+117 VKAATPFVKEEVPRAE
-132 DAVALFERL
+132 AVALFERL

-146 VELIADKVIDAT
+146 VELIEEKVT
-158 ARIYR
+158 EPNARLYR

-175 VANAGLL
+175 VANAGKL
-182 GAFRLLSIAGAYWK
+182 GAFQLLSIAGAYWK

-211 FPTQE
+211 FPTQAE
-216 QLDTHLKMLE
+216 LDAHLKMLE
-226 DAAKRDHRKLGKELD
+226 EAAKRDHRKLGKELD

-257 PKGATIRRQME
+257 PKGAAIRHQME

-288 ARLDIYKISGHFERY
+288 ARLELYKVSGHLERY
-303 RDSMYAPSEMEEE
+303 RDSMYAPSEMEDEE
-316 QWQLRPM
+316 WQLRPM
-323 NCPHHIRVFQRKAY
+323 NCPHHIRLFQRKPS
-337 SFRELPVRIAE
+337 SFRDLPVRIAE

-385 DEFERVIELI
+385 VEFERVIQLI
-395 LQVYRAFGITDF
+395 LQVYRAFGIKDF
-407 YFRLSLRDDSSN
+407 YFRLSLRDEVSN

-425 AVWQRAQDAAREA
+425 AIWQRAQDAAREA
-438 LRASGHPFVEATGEA
+438 LRASGHPFVEAPGEA

-472 SLSTNQIDFLMP
+472 SLSTNQIDFLLP

-490 YVTSTQEME
+490 YVTSEQTME
-499 RPVMIHRAPIGSMER
+499 RPVMLHRAPIGSMER
-514 FMAYVIERY
+514 FMAYLIEHY
-523 AGAFPVWLAPVQV
+523 GGAFPVWLAPVQL
-536 VFIPIADRHV
+536 VFIPIADRHL
-546 EAVAKLAD
+546 EAVGKLAD
-554 RFRQRDLRVEVDGRS
+554 RFRDKDLRVEVDGRA
-569 ERMQAKIRDAQL
+569 ERMQAKIRNAQL

-604 REGGDQVALGVEDFL
+604 REGGDQVSVSIDQFLG
-619 RQLEDESRLPL
+619 QLEEESRLPL

>member
-1 MDPSRQ
+1 MSEDL
-7 ERLRRQARRA
+7 E
-17 PIVPLAHQL
+17 V
-26 SIIFQVHPDI
+26 
-36 EASLDERTLGRADI
+36 
-50 PAGLQRLRAILRHST
+50 LRHST

-92 YYDFGFKERLL
+92 YYDFGFTERLQPEDL
-103 PEQLPKIEARMREI
+103 PRIEARMREI
-117 IKAAPPFTKEELPRT
+117 VKAAPPFVKEEVPR
-132 DAVALFERL
+132 DEAVALFERL

-146 VELIADKVIDAT
+146 VELINDKVTDAT
-158 ARIYR
+158 ARLYR
-163 TGDFVDLCLGPH
+163 TGNFVDLCLGPH
-175 VANAGLL
+175 VANAGRL

-211 FPTQE
+211 FPTEAELE
-216 QLDTHLKMLE
+216 QHLKLLE
-226 DAAKRDHRKLGKELD
+226 EAAKRDHRKLGRELD
-241 LFLIDEMVGRG
+241 LFLVDEMVGRG

-257 PKGATIRRQME
+257 PKGATVRRQME
-268 EFILRLERRQGYEH
+268 EFVLRLERRQGYDH

-288 ARLDIYKISGHFERY
+288 ARLEMYKTSGHYERY
-303 RDSMYAPSEMEEE
+303 HDSMYPASEIEGEE
-316 QWQLRPM
+316 WQLRPM
-323 NCPHHIRVFQRKAY
+323 NCPHHIRVFQRRAY
-337 SFRELPVRIAE
+337 SFRDLPVRLAE

-385 DEFERVIELI
+385 EEFERVIQLI
-395 LQVYRAFGITDF
+395 FQVYRAFGITDF
-407 YFRLSLRDDSSN
+407 YFRLSLRDETSN

-425 AVWQRAQDAAREA
+425 EVWHRAQDAAREA
-438 LRASGHPFVEATGEA
+438 LRASGHPFVEAPGEA

-472 SLSTNQIDFLMP
+472 TLSTNQIDFLMP
-484 ERFGLE
+484 ERFALE
-490 YVTSTQEME
+490 YVTSDQRLE

-514 FMAYVIERY
+514 FMAYLIEHY
-523 AGAFPVWLAPVQV
+523 AGAFPVWLAPVQL
-536 VFIPIADRHV
+536 VFIPIADRHN
-546 EAVAKLAD
+546 EAVTKLAD
-554 RFRQRDLRVEVDGRS
+554 RFRLRDLRVEVDARS
-569 ERMQAKIRDAQL
+569 ERMQAKIRQAQL

-591 DKELEAGTLNIRR
+591 DRELENNELNIRQ
-604 REGGDQVALGVEDFL
+604 REGGQQVAVKVDKFL
-619 RQLEDESRLPL
+619 DQLEEESRLPL

>member
-1 MDPSRQ
+1 MSDDL
-7 ERLRRQARRA
+7 E
-17 PIVPLAHQL
+17 
-26 SIIFQVHPDI
+26 
-36 EASLDERTLGRADI
+36 T
-50 PAGLQRLRAILRHST
+50 LRHST
-65 AHVMAAAVLDLF
+65 AHVLAAAVLELF

-92 YYDFGFKERLL
+92 YYDFAFKNRLVPEDL
-103 PEQLPKIEARMREI
+103 PRIEAKMREI
-117 IKAAPPFTKEELPRT
+117 VKAAPPFLKEELPRQQAI
-132 DAVALFERL
+132 DLFERL

-146 VELIADKVIDAT
+146 IELIQDKVTDST
-158 ARIYR
+158 ARVYR

-175 VANAGLL
+175 VADAGKL

-211 FPTQE
+211 FPTQAE
-216 QLDTHLKMLE
+216 LEAHLKMLE
-226 DAAKRDHRKLGKELD
+226 EAAKRDHRRLGKELD
-241 LFLIDEMVGRG
+241 LFVVDEMVGRG

-268 EFILRLERRQGYEH
+268 EYILRLERRQGYEH
-282 VKTPDI
+282 VKTPDL
-288 ARLDIYKISGHFERY
+288 ARLEIYKMSGHYERY
-303 RDSMYAPSEMEEE
+303 RESMYAASQMEDEL
-316 QWQLRPM
+316 WQLRPM

-337 SFRELPVRIAE
+337 SFRDLPVRIAE

-359 EVSGLIRVRAF
+359 EVSGLIRVRSF

-385 DEFERVIELI
+385 EEFERVIQLI
-395 LQVYRAFGITDF
+395 FQVYRAFGISDF
-407 YFRLSLRDDSSN
+407 HFRLSLRDDTST

-425 AVWQRAQDAAREA
+425 AVWERAQNAARDA
-438 LRASGHPFVEATGEA
+438 LKAAGHPFVEAPGEA

-490 YVTSTQEME
+490 YVKSDQTVE

-514 FMAYVIERY
+514 FMAYLIEHY
-523 AGAFPVWLAPVQV
+523 AGAFPVWLAPVQLT
-536 VFIPIADRHV
+536 FIPIADRHL
-546 EAVAKLAD
+546 EAVQKLAD
-554 RFRQRDLRVEVDGRS
+554 RFRQRDLRVEVDSRS

-581 QKVPYMAVVG
+581 QKVPYMAVIG
-591 DKELEAGTLNIRR
+591 DRELESGTLNIRR
-604 REGGDQVALGVEDFL
+604 REGGDQVAIGVDEFL
-619 RQLEDESRLPL
+619 ARLEDEARLPL

>member
-1 MDPSRQ
+1 MSDDL
-7 ERLRRQARRA
+7 E
-17 PIVPLAHQL
+17 
-26 SIIFQVHPDI
+26 
-36 EASLDERTLGRADI
+36 T
-50 PAGLQRLRAILRHST
+50 LRHST

-92 YYDFGFKERLL
+92 YYDFGFQDRLL
-103 PEQLPKIEARMREI
+103 PEALPKIEARMHEI
-117 IKAAPPFTKEELPRT
+117 VKAATPFVKDEVPRAE
-132 DAVALFERL
+132 AVALFERL

-146 VELIADKVIDAT
+146 VELIEEKVT
-158 ARIYR
+158 EPNARLYR

-175 VANAGLL
+175 VANAGKL

-211 FPTQE
+211 FPTQAE
-216 QLDTHLKMLE
+216 LDAHLKMLE
-226 DAAKRDHRKLGKELD
+226 EAAKRDHRKLGKELD

-257 PKGATIRRQME
+257 PKGAAIRHQME

-288 ARLDIYKISGHFERY
+288 ARLELYKVSGHLERY
-303 RDSMYAPSEMEEE
+303 RDSMYAPSEMEDEE
-316 QWQLRPM
+316 WQLRPM
-323 NCPHHIRVFQRKAY
+323 NCPHHIRLFQRKPS
-337 SFRELPVRIAE
+337 SFRDLPVRIAE

-385 DEFERVIELI
+385 VEFERVIQLI

-407 YFRLSLRDDSSN
+407 YFRLSLRDEVSN

-425 AVWQRAQDAAREA
+425 AIWQRAQDAAREA
-438 LRASGHPFVEATGEA
+438 LRASGHPFVEAPGEA

-472 SLSTNQIDFLMP
+472 SLSTNQIDFLLP

-490 YVTSTQEME
+490 YVTSEQTME
-499 RPVMIHRAPIGSMER
+499 RPVMLHRAPIGSMER
-514 FMAYVIERY
+514 FMAYLIEHY
-523 AGAFPVWLAPVQV
+523 GGAFPVWLAPVQV
-536 VFIPIADRHV
+536 VFIPIADRHL
-546 EAVAKLAD
+546 EAVTQLAA
-554 RFRQRDLRVEVDGRS
+554 RFRDKDLRVEVDGKA
-569 ERMQAKIRDAQL
+569 ERMQAKIRNAQL

-591 DKELEAGTLNIRR
+591 DKELEGGTLNIRR
-604 REGGDQVALGVEDFL
+604 REGGDQVSVPTDQFL
-619 RQLEDESRLPL
+619 AQLEGESRLPLEG

>member
-1 MDPSRQ
+1 MS
-7 ERLRRQARRA
+7 ENLE
-17 PIVPLAHQL
+17 V
-26 SIIFQVHPDI
+26 
-36 EASLDERTLGRADI
+36 
-50 PAGLQRLRAILRHST
+50 LRHST

-92 YYDFGFKERLL
+92 YYDFGFRERLL
-103 PEQLPKIEARMREI
+103 PEDLPKIEARMREI
-117 IKAAPPFTKEELPRT
+117 IKLAPTFVKEEVPRT
-132 DAVALFERL
+132 EAVALFERL

-146 VELIADKVIDAT
+146 VELIEDKVTEST
-158 ARIYR
+158 ARLYR

-175 VANAGLL
+175 VANAGQL

-211 FPTQE
+211 FPTE
-216 QLDTHLKMLE
+216 AELEAHLKLLE
-226 DAAKRDHRKLGKELD
+226 EAAKRDHRKLGKELD

-268 EFILRLERRQGYEH
+268 EFILRLERQQGYQH
-282 VKTPDI
+282 VKTTDI
-288 ARLDIYKISGHFERY
+288 ARLDLYKVSGHWERY
-303 RDSMYAPSEMEEE
+303 RESMYAPSEMEGEE
-316 QWQLRPM
+316 WELRPM
-323 NCPHHIRVFQRKAY
+323 NCPHHIRVFQRRAY
-337 SFRELPVRIAE
+337 SFRDLPVRIAE

-370 TINDAHIFCRPDQLN
+370 TINDAHIFCRPDQLHE
-385 DEFERVIELI
+385 EFERVVQLI
-395 LQVYRAFGITDF
+395 LQVYKAFGITDF
-407 YFRLSLRDDSSN
+407 YFRLSLRDDTSG

-425 AVWQRAQDAAREA
+425 AVWERAQNAGREA
-438 LRASGHPFVEATGEA
+438 LRASGHPFVEAPGDA

-472 SLSTNQIDFLMP
+472 SLSTNQIDFLLP

-490 YVTSTQEME
+490 YVTSEQTME
-499 RPVMIHRAPIGSMER
+499 RPVMLHRAPIGSMER
-514 FMAYVIERY
+514 FMAYLIEHY
-523 AGAFPVWLAPVQV
+523 AGAFPVWLAPVQL
-536 VFIPIADRHV
+536 VFIPIADRHL
-546 EAVAKLAD
+546 EAVSALAG
-554 RFRQRDLRVEVDGRS
+554 RFRQRDLRVDVDSRG

-591 DKELEAGTLNIRR
+591 DRELEAGTLNIRR
-604 REGGDQVALGVEDFL
+604 REGGDQVSVTVEAFL
-619 RQLEDESRLPL
+619 RQLEEESRFPL

>member
-1 MDPSRQ
+1 MSEDL
-7 ERLRRQARRA
+7 E
-17 PIVPLAHQL
+17 
-26 SIIFQVHPDI
+26 
-36 EASLDERTLGRADI
+36 T
-50 PAGLQRLRAILRHST
+50 LRHST

-92 YYDFGFKERLL
+92 YYDFGFQDRLL
-103 PEQLPKIEARMREI
+103 PEQLPKIEARMHEI
-117 IKAAPPFTKEELPRT
+117 VKAATPFVKEEVPRAE
-132 DAVALFERL
+132 AVAMFERL

-146 VELIADKVIDAT
+146 VELIEEKVT
-158 ARIYR
+158 EPNARLYR

-175 VANAGLL
+175 VANAGKL
-182 GAFRLLSIAGAYWK
+182 GAFQLLSIAGAYWK

-211 FPTQE
+211 FPTQAE
-216 QLDTHLKMLE
+216 LDAHFKMLE
-226 DAAKRDHRKLGKELD
+226 EAAKRDHRKLGKELD

-252 LPLLT
+252 LPLLA
-257 PKGATIRRQME
+257 PKGAAIRHQME

-288 ARLDIYKISGHFERY
+288 ARLELYKVSGHLERY
-303 RDSMYAPSEMEEE
+303 RDSMYAPSEMEDEE
-316 QWQLRPM
+316 WQLRPM
-323 NCPHHIRVFQRKAY
+323 NCPHHIRLFQRKPS
-337 SFRELPVRIAE
+337 SFRDLPVRIAE

-385 DEFERVIELI
+385 VEFERVIQLI
-395 LQVYRAFGITDF
+395 LQVYRAFGIKDF
-407 YFRLSLRDDSSN
+407 YFRLSLRDEVSN

-425 AVWQRAQDAAREA
+425 AIWQRAQDAAREA
-438 LRASGHPFVEATGEA
+438 LRASGHPFVEAPGEA

-472 SLSTNQIDFLMP
+472 SLSTNQIDFLLP

-490 YVTSTQEME
+490 YVTSEQTME
-499 RPVMIHRAPIGSMER
+499 RPVMLHRAPIGSMER
-514 FMAYVIERY
+514 FMAYLIEHY
-523 AGAFPVWLAPVQV
+523 GGAFPVWLAPVQL
-536 VFIPIADRHV
+536 VFIPIADRHL
-546 EAVAKLAD
+546 EAVTKLAH
-554 RFRQRDLRVEVDGRS
+554 RFRDKDLRVEVDGRA
-569 ERMQAKIRDAQL
+569 ERMQAKIRNAQL

-604 REGGDQVALGVEDFL
+604 REGGDQVSVSIDQFLG
-619 RQLEDESRLPL
+619 QLEEESRLPL

>member
-1 MDPSRQ
+1 MSEDL
-7 ERLRRQARRA
+7 E
-17 PIVPLAHQL
+17 
-26 SIIFQVHPDI
+26 
-36 EASLDERTLGRADI
+36 T
-50 PAGLQRLRAILRHST
+50 LRHST

-92 YYDFGFKERLL
+92 YYDFGFQDRLL
-103 PEQLPKIEARMREI
+103 PEQLPKIEARMHEI
-117 IKAAPPFTKEELPRT
+117 VKAATPFVKEEVPRAE
-132 DAVALFERL
+132 AVAMFERL

-146 VELIADKVIDAT
+146 VELIEEKVT
-158 ARIYR
+158 EPNARLYR

-175 VANAGLL
+175 VANAGKL
-182 GAFRLLSIAGAYWK
+182 GAFQLLSIAGAYWK

-211 FPTQE
+211 FPTQAE
-216 QLDTHLKMLE
+216 LDAHLKMLE
-226 DAAKRDHRKLGKELD
+226 EAAKRDHRKLGKELD

-252 LPLLT
+252 LPLLA
-257 PKGATIRRQME
+257 PKGAAIRHQME

-288 ARLDIYKISGHFERY
+288 ARLELYKVSGHLERY
-303 RDSMYAPSEMEEE
+303 RDSMYAPSEMEDEE
-316 QWQLRPM
+316 WQLRPM
-323 NCPHHIRVFQRKAY
+323 NCPHHIRLFQRKPS
-337 SFRELPVRIAE
+337 SFRDLPVRIAE

-385 DEFERVIELI
+385 VEFERVIQLI
-395 LQVYRAFGITDF
+395 LQVYRAFGIKDF
-407 YFRLSLRDDSSN
+407 YFRLSLRDEVSN

-425 AVWQRAQDAAREA
+425 AIWQRAQDAAREA
-438 LRASGHPFVEATGEA
+438 LRASGHPFVEAPGEA

-472 SLSTNQIDFLMP
+472 SLSTNQIDFLLP

-490 YVTSTQEME
+490 YVTSEQTME
-499 RPVMIHRAPIGSMER
+499 RPVMLHRAPIGSMER
-514 FMAYVIERY
+514 FMAYLIEHY
-523 AGAFPVWLAPVQV
+523 GGAFPVWLAPVQL
-536 VFIPIADRHV
+536 VFIPIADRHL
-546 EAVAKLAD
+546 EAVTKLAH
-554 RFRQRDLRVEVDGRS
+554 RFRDKDLRVEVDGRA
-569 ERMQAKIRDAQL
+569 ERMQAKIRNAQL

-604 REGGDQVALGVEDFL
+604 REGGDQVSVSIDQFLG
-619 RQLEDESRLPL
+619 QLEEESRLPL